1 MTQSI
6 RKLIA
11 RETIGDPK
19 QEKSHQMNIMN
30 RNTLFLS
37 YRHFDV
43 EIRNCIWCWN
53 SKLYF
58 EFFVKI
64 KRRDG

>member
-30 RNTLFLS
+30 GNMLFLS
-37 YRHFDV
+37 YHHFDI
-43 EIRNCIWCWN
+43 EIRNYCILN
-53 SKLYF
+53 FLSKLK
-58 EFFVKI
+58 EGMVSI
-64 KRRDG
+64 